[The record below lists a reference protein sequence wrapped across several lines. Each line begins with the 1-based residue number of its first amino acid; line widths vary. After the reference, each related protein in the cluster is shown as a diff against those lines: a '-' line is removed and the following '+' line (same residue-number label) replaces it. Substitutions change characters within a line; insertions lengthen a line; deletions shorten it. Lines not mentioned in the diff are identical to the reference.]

1 MQGEADF
8 QRIMS
13 AVDPNNFGSVSFEA
27 FLDFMTREATDTA
40 DTAEQVMA
48 SFRVLAGD
56 KVSLRNFI
64 YIHREILLWL
74 WIPVSLKKLLLTLLT
89 TILRLF
95 FNIKLVPLW
104 TFISYAKITGNRS
117 LFICISVDFFLYNR
131 AFHVEFYINKN
142 SITKI
147 VFILFV
153 KLVPAIYCC
162 NQRL

>member
-1 MQGEADF
+1 VQGEADF

-64 YIHREILLWL
+64 YIHREILL
-74 WIPVSLKKLLLTLLT
+74 
-89 TILRLF
+89 
-95 FNIKLVPLW
+95 
-104 TFISYAKITGNRS
+104 
-117 LFICISVDFFLYNR
+117 
-131 AFHVEFYINKN
+131 
-142 SITKI
+142 
-147 VFILFV
+147 
-153 KLVPAIYCC
+153 
-162 NQRL
+162 